1 MIYKR
6 RETRPGPP
14 HCSSSLLGGWVG
26 KQKRRRLSGR
36 QSQRA
41 PQHDLAAW
49 ARSALRFAAELRLAA
64 GFHLSAPLSIHCLRY
79 RFTSGCSAYA
89 SLTGLRLRRLT
100 NVCGCLA
107 PVRAPALKSVKRLL
121 AMGHSNGSG
130 APTAIYLS
138 PAVPSTFGFM
148 RSIFTWQPLAI
159 GLNGLCSHPFREGP
173 ASERARHT
181 AVNCELPVKN
191 RPVGGREPASSGEQL
206 VGTG

>member
-1 MIYKR
+1 MVVMIYKR

-64 GFHLSAPLSIHCLRY
+64 GFHLSAPLSIHCLRD

-130 APTAIYLS
+130 APTAIYLT
-138 PAVPSTFGFM
+138 PAALRPSASCAASSLGNCL
-148 RSIFTWQPLAI
+148 WLASTDPARI
-159 GLNGLCSHPFREGP
+159 PSKKGL
-173 ASERARHT
+173 RARGRNT
-181 AVNCELPVKN
+181 QQKTVNFP
-191 RPVGGREPASSGEQL
+191 
-206 VGTG
+206 

>member
-1 MIYKR
+1 MVARSRVYLL
-6 RETRPGPP
+6 RENPLGPGRQHTRLDFMAGRLGPGV
-14 HCSSSLLGGWVG
+14 GVRIGWVAAEG
-26 KQKRRRLSGR
+26 ADVTLSILDTKPHVCIARHTHTQGAGFASGGVRGAAGREHYHSTAGLERRRLSGR

-138 PAVPSTFGFM
+138 
-148 RSIFTWQPLAI
+148 I
-159 GLNGLCSHPFREGP
+159 
-173 ASERARHT
+173 
-181 AVNCELPVKN
+181 
-191 RPVGGREPASSGEQL
+191 
-206 VGTG
+206 